1 MILIALGS
9 NLDSQ
14 LFGTPEENCKG
25 AITLLKKH
33 FLIKSI
39 SSFYKTEPIPKS
51 SQPWFVNGIIRINTD
66 LPPNEIL
73 NILLEIEKKVGRKRI
88 NKNEARTID
97 LDLICYNDLVIKSKK
112 LTLPHPRMHLR
123 AFVMRPLC
131 DIDKN
136 WIHPTLNKKAWEI
149 LKELANH
156 KINNIN

>member
-1 MILIALGS
+1 MILIARGS

-51 SQPWFVNGIIRINTD
+51 SQPWFVNGVIRITD

-73 NILLEIEKKVGRKRI
+73 NILLEIEKKLEEK
-88 NKNEARTID
+88 ES
-97 LDLICYNDLVIKSKK
+97 IKMKQEPS
-112 LTLPHPRMHLR
+112 
-123 AFVMRPLC
+123 
-131 DIDKN
+131 I
-136 WIHPTLNKKAWEI
+136 WI
-149 LKELANH
+149 
-156 KINNIN
+156 